1 MPEPWFRAR
10 RYGLGWS
17 PANGVGTAVTLAA
30 ALAMAGA
37 FPAAAALHA
46 PRWAAYAVIVASF
59 AALLILAQRKG
70 DGRPVRWRWG
80 DED

>member
-17 PANGVGTAVTLAA
+17 PANMAGFLVTLVA
-30 ALAMAGA
+30 ALVMVGAG
-37 FPAAAALHA
+37 PAASALHA
-46 PRWAAYAVIVASF
+46 PAWTAYAVIAAAF
-59 AALLILAQRKG
+59 AALIAVAQRKG

-80 DED
+80 EDD